1 MIASLIM
8 LGICLVIVNKRKVIK
23 IPDPSSTGLLD
34 TLDVSRYRTEA
45 AVDMTIDF

>member
-1 MIASLIM
+1 MISSLIL
-8 LGICLVIVNKRKVIK
+8 LGICLVIVNKRKLIK
-23 IPDPSSTGLLD
+23 ISDSTTEVLD